1 MTAVQPQPTGRV
13 ALVAD
18 DDQDIRDLVTTKLS
32 GSGFTVIAV
41 SDGDAAL
48 IAAREKHPDIAL
60 LDVMM
65 PGPSGLEIVRLL
77 REDPATATIPVIL
90 LSAKSQEFDVEAG
103 LSLGAA
109 DYVVKPFSPRDLVAR
124 VEAAL
129 SRART

>member
-1 MTAVQPQPTGRV
+1 MTAEDSVPTGRV

-18 DDQDIRDLVTTKLS
+18 DDQDIRDLVTAKLS
-32 GSGFTVIAV
+32 GSGFIVIAV
-41 SDGDAAL
+41 GDGDAAL

-65 PGPSGLEIVRLL
+65 PGPSGLEIVQLL
-77 REDPATATIPVIL
+77 HEDPITAKLPVIL

-109 DYVVKPFSPRDLVAR
+109 DYVVKPFSPRDLLTR
-124 VEAAL
+124 VEAVL
-129 SRART
+129 SRIST